1 MKKEKLTDWIIALAL
16 GAAALVLYVC
26 SLAGY
31 AYPGESAHLM
41 AVWQGLD
48 AQPFNQYPLMAPFA
62 RLFGAGNALAPVCG
76 ALATMLVY
84 GLVVTLMRLNIKGDE
99 TEEFALRASRLGGLV
114 AAVVFLTNPAVRG
127 AAAHLEPRLF
137 DLTWAL
143 AALMLF
149 VPGLACRKS
158 LAGLFVFASGALAG
172 LGLADTPLFLL
183 LVPLFL
189 AAAWTVSRRHGGRG
203 YPFAALFAVV
213 ALAAFFIFAG
223 NAAGDFGALMKSLI
237 CSFRAAARSSSRVDG
252 RSGSSISR

>member
-76 ALATMLVY
+76 ALATMFVY

-99 TEEFALRASRLGGLV
+99 TEAFALRASV
-114 AAVVFLTNPAVRG
+114 
-127 AAAHLEPRLF
+127 
-137 DLTWAL
+137 
-143 AALMLF
+143 LM
-149 VPGLACRKS
+149 P
-158 LAGLFVFASGALAG
+158 FASAAMMSVFPGS
-172 LGLADTPLFLL
+172 
-183 LVPLFL
+183 VPEKCVLPMPD
-189 AAAWTVSRRHGGRG
+189 S
-203 YPFAALFAVV
+203 P
-213 ALAAFFIFAG
+213 
-223 NAAGDFGALMKSLI
+223 
-237 CSFRAAARSSSRVDG
+237 
-252 RSGSSISR
+252 